1 MIHIYTGNGKGKT
14 TAALGLAVRALG
26 HSMNIGMVQFMK
38 NDPQYGEYRFL
49 IDYMDI
55 IQSGRNEFVD
65 FDNPDSIDIELAR
78 KGLAEAEDMML
89 SGQYDIVI
97 LDEINVAVMFGLV
110 NEDDVLNLM
119 DSKPD
124 SVEIIMTGRGAT
136 DKMIEKADLV
146 TQMKEIKHYYTRGI
160 SAREGIEH

>member
-1 MIHIYTGNGKGKT
+1 M
-14 TAALGLAVRALG
+14 
-26 HSMNIGMVQFMK
+26 
-38 NDPQYGEYRFL
+38 
-49 IDYMDI
+49 
-55 IQSGRNEFVD
+55 
-65 FDNPDSIDIELAR
+65 
-78 KGLAEAEDMML
+78 
-89 SGQYDIVI
+89 I